1 MGGFFCVTEAPVAEG
16 AQLPVSLMLTPSESF
31 DCKAEVVRS
40 DVNEDDPSG
49 REVVLG
55 LRFLDLAQDDEA
67 RLASI
72 LVELSDDLDENN
84 VPLQWRLVQSAEYPL
99 S

>member
-1 MGGFFCVTEAPVAEG
+1 M
-16 AQLPVSLMLTPSESF
+16 
-31 DCKAEVVRS
+31 VRS